1 MARILNPLFDA
12 DKDRSSRVNDV
23 ALSIERRFN
32 NIFQPIQATRRKS
45 SDFLAYATTP
55 FIDAFILEPAFAINA
70 CIELVNAMASYI
82 RAVFYWTLS
91 QSRTDELFDERT
103 DSLTNE
109 SIFFLGN
116 ALLSIAAQLVNTVFS
131 TISLFTR
138 PVASLAYALFG
149 DCCDEDPK
157 QAYRNKKESFY
168 GCDQSV
174 QRYADEKPLTYPDRV
189 EVVDSEY
196 RFSYTP
202 SYHH

>member
-12 DKDRSSRVNDV
+12 DKEPSSKEKDV
-23 ALSIERRFN
+23 VLSIERRFN

-70 CIELVNAMASYI
+70 CIELANAIASCV
-82 RAVFYWTLS
+82 RAIFYWTLS
-91 QSRTDELFDERT
+91 QSRTDELIDEQT
-103 DSLTNE
+103 DNLMGE
-109 SIFFLGN
+109 SIYFLEN
-116 ALLSIAAQLVNTVFS
+116 AILSVAAQLLNTVFS

-157 QAYRNKKESFY
+157 QADYQQRQEQDFR
-168 GCDQSV
+168 DQ
-174 QRYADEKPLTYPDRV
+174 QRAYQDRA
-189 EVVDSEY
+189 EDFQYSTS
-196 RFSYTP
+196 SYTP